1 MIALIA
7 PILLFISFLI
17 LLLVSLSL
25 PIIKTIYLFRLT
37 ADVTESVTGANAR
50 GDATFGVWGYCTGTA
65 TLSAFGFDASQAGEC
80 TKPHLG
86 YTFDNVVAQ
95 ALGVDDDFDAINK
108 ALTAVLVL
116 HPIVCA
122 LTFVTLVVSLFILRR
137 GTNGLSA
144 RLPSLITLGFGVI
157 TAILTTVVFLVDV
170 IFVAVVRSSVHRLSE
185 GNLTLVW
192 GNAVWMTLGA
202 TISTWLAICGACG
215 GVVIGRR
222 RSRTANTQKF

>member
-1 MIALIA
+1 MYQA
-7 PILLFISFLI
+7 PSRIHIRQRRRPSSVRLPLYSSLFSISHIYF
-17 LLLVSLSL
+17 LLVCS
-25 PIIKTIYLFRLT
+25 
-37 ADVTESVTGANAR
+37 
-50 GDATFGVWGYCTGTA
+50 
-65 TLSAFGFDASQAGEC
+65 
-80 TKPHLG
+80 
-86 YTFDNVVAQ
+86 
-95 ALGVDDDFDAINK
+95 GVDDDFDAINK

-215 GVVIGRR
+215 GVIIGRR
-222 RSRTANTQKF
+222 R